1 MPSGA
6 ATKAVG
12 PKGETRTVPEA
23 VARQVW
29 VAAGGRCTICNQY
42 LLADNVTG
50 QEVSI
55 GQLAHIV
62 GWSTAPGSPRGDHEL
77 PVEQRNSAENL
88 MLLCHD
94 QHRVIDHKSLWEVFD
109 VDTLRAMKRSHEER
123 IRKLTS
129 LGHENRTTVLRVV
142 GNIHGRPVELNSSSV
157 TTALLANNRFPDWI
171 LRGADE
177 FEIDLR
183 AIPGEP
189 TSSPG
194 YWAAARSHL
203 EDRLT
208 HLCTQVRK
216 EAVNHVSVFALARIP
231 VLVLLGTYLD
241 KMLQVDIYPK
251 RREGKTV
258 WGFDDLGAPVRFSS
272 ELLRAGNDP
281 SRVAILCSISGSIDI
296 NRLPSEVLD
305 SHTIYELRPTAN
317 AAHPRTDHH
326 PGGTGPILPGLADP
340 AVHHRGRSPRC
351 SSHPDLPG
359 VATCS
364 RHLHRTAPPARRATA
379 AAHLRPRAQLTRL
392 LLRHQHR
399 SLTFTKEHHVH
410 DRLHRGRHLHVAHRS
425 R

>member
-29 VAAGGRCTICNQY
+29 VAAGGRCTICNRY
-42 LLADNVTG
+42 LLADNTTG
-50 QEVSI
+50 QEVPI

-77 PVEQRNSAENL
+77 PVEHRNSAENL

-94 QHRVIDHKSLWEVFD
+94 QHRVIDHKSLWEMFD
-109 VDTLRAMKRSHEER
+109 VDTLRAMKRRHEER
-123 IRKLTS
+123 IRKLTG

-142 GNIHGRPVELNSSSV
+142 GNIHGRPVELASSSV

-183 AIPGEP
+183 AIPGEQ
-189 TSSPG
+189 TSNPA

-203 EDRLT
+203 EDRLA

-231 VLVLLGTYLD
+231 VLIMLGTYLD
-241 KMLQVDIYPK
+241 KMLQVEIYPK
-251 RREGKTV
+251 RREGKTL
-258 WGFDDLGAPVRFSS
+258 WGFDDLGPPVRFSS
-272 ELLRAGNDP
+272 ELLRAGDDP
-281 SRVAILCSISGSIDI
+281 TRVAIVCSISGSVDI
-296 NRLPSEVLD
+296 NRLPPDVLD
-305 SHTIYELRPTAN
+305 AHTIYELRPAAVLPTPELITTQAALDQFSQAWRTLLSTIEVDHPGAPTIPIFPAVPPAAAIAIGRHLLR
-317 AAHPRTDHH
+317 AAHPPLHIYDREPNS
-326 PGGTGPILPGLADP
+326 PGYF
-340 AVHHRGRSPRC
+340 
-351 SSHPDLPG
+351 
-359 VATCS
+359 
-364 RHLHRTAPPARRATA
+364 
-379 AAHLRPRAQLTRL
+379 
-392 LLRHQHR
+392 
-399 SLTFTKEHHVH
+399 FTTSTE
-410 DRLHRGRHLHVAHRS
+410 A
-425 R
+425 

>member
-1 MPSGA
+1 MT
-6 ATKAVG
+6 ATKVVG

-23 VARQVW
+23 VARHVW
-29 VAAGGRCTICNQY
+29 VAAGGRCTICNRY

-109 VDTLRAMKRSHEER
+109 VDTLRALKRSHEER
-123 IRKLTS
+123 IRKLTG
-129 LGHENRTTVLRVV
+129 LGHEKRTTVLRVA

-189 TSSPG
+189 TSSPA

-203 EDRLT
+203 EDRLM

-305 SHTIYELRPTAN
+305 SHTIYELRPTATLPTPELITTQ
-317 AAHPRTDHH
+317 AGLDQFSQAWRTLLSTIEVDH
-326 PGGTGPILPGLADP
+326 PGAPAIPIFP
-340 AVHHRGRSPRC
+340 AV
-351 SSHPDLPG
+351 
-359 VATCS
+359 
-364 RHLHRTAPPARRATA
+364 PPAA
-379 AAHLRPRAQLTRL
+379 AIAI
-392 LLRHQHR
+392 
-399 SLTFTKEHHVH
+399 
-410 DRLHRGRHLHVAHRS
+410 GRHLLRAAQPPLHIYDREPNSPGYFFTISTEA
-425 R
+425 

>member
-6 ATKAVG
+6 AAKAVG
-12 PKGETRTVPEA
+12 PKGETRTVPDA

-29 VAAGGRCTICNQY
+29 VAAGGRCTICNRY

-50 QEVSI
+50 HEVAI

-77 PVEQRNSAENL
+77 PAERRNSAENL

-109 VDTLRAMKRSHEER
+109 LDTLRAMKRRHEER

-129 LGHENRTTVLRVV
+129 LGHETRTTVLRVV
-142 GNIHGRPVELNSSSV
+142 GNIHGRPVELTSSSV

-189 TSSPG
+189 TSSPD
-194 YWAAARSHL
+194 YWSTARDHL
-203 EDRLT
+203 EDRLG

-216 EAVNHVSVFALARIP
+216 ESVNHVSVFALARIP

-251 RREGKTV
+251 RRDGKTV
-258 WGFDDLGAPVRFSS
+258 WGFDDLGTPVAFGS
-272 ELLRAGNDP
+272 ELLRAGKDP
-281 SRVAILCSISGSIDI
+281 TRVAILCSISGSVDI
-296 NRLPSEVLD
+296 NRLPPDVLD
-305 SHTIYELRPTAN
+305 SHTIYELRPTTVLPTPELITTQATLDQFSQTWRTLLSTIEVDHPGAPAIPIFPAVPPAAAISIGRHLLR
-317 AAHPRTDHH
+317 AAHPPLHIYDRE
-326 PGGTGPILPGLADP
+326 P
-340 AVHHRGRSPRC
+340 RSP
-351 SSHPDLPG
+351 G
-359 VATCS
+359 YF
-364 RHLHRTAPPARRATA
+364 
-379 AAHLRPRAQLTRL
+379 
-392 LLRHQHR
+392 
-399 SLTFTKEHHVH
+399 FTTSTE
-410 DRLHRGRHLHVAHRS
+410 A
-425 R
+425 